1 MRSANHQHERQS
13 FFKYMPLDT
22 AKIVLEN
29 TTLRWSSP
37 VIFNDPFDVP
47 RELFHEAT
55 EHQIA
60 QAISQKLHSEL
71 MNPRDNLDGVNAYLA
86 ELIQHVKKMYPKGIP
101 ATLDSLFKTMTLNP
115 PIGDDAPLV
124 LQQFKEHWRKTL
136 ADRRILCLSESPSIL
151 SMWNHYA
158 DGYKGVVLEF
168 ACLDALDSAWL
179 LAKPI
184 EYTNEKLL
192 TDSCE
197 GMADLLLREESVVG
211 KYLANEVIYIKTKEW
226 EYEREWRVAFS
237 KRDGEEG
244 LYSDYKFHQ
253 LELKSIILGH
263 QFDNSEL
270 PDIVALSQK
279 YPNATINRAKLTAH
293 RELVLEALS

>member
-1 MRSANHQHERQS
+1 MRSANRQHERQS

-47 RELFHEAT
+47 RELFPEAT

-60 QAISQKLHSEL
+60 QALSQKLYSEL
-71 MNPRDNLDGVNAYLA
+71 TNPRDNFDGVNASLA
-86 ELIQHVKKMYPKGIP
+86 GVVQHVKKMYPKGIP
-101 ATLDSLFKTMTLNP
+101 ATLDSLFKKITLNP

-151 SMWNHYA
+151 SMWSHYA
-158 DGYKGVVLEF
+158 DDHKGVVLEF
-168 ACLDALDSAWL
+168 ACVDESSPWL
-179 LAKPI
+179 EAKPVN
-184 EYTNEKLL
+184 YTNEKLL

-197 GMADLLLREESVVG
+197 GMADLFLREESVIG
-211 KYLANEVIYIKTKEW
+211 KYLANEVIYIKTKDW
-226 EYEREWRVAFS
+226 EYEREWRIAFS
-237 KRDGEEG
+237 KRGGEQG
-244 LYSDYKFHQ
+244 LCSDYKFHQ

-263 QFDNSEL
+263 QFDSSEL
-270 PDIVALSQK
+270 PTIVALSQK
-279 YPNATINRAKLTAH
+279 YPNATIKRARLTAH
-293 RELVLEALS
+293 RELVLEAIS